1 MYDFYDRLMKGES
14 AEDIAKSV
22 SDELNKAQ
30 KKKEEAEKAK
40 VADQA
45 KQAKAAEVVKVLNE
59 YLATYHPDLQSKLTA
74 DDFIKTMEAT
84 AKVNQFFDKS
94 FDSLGKAKDKTI
106 KSVDDLIDDFLT
118 KMGW

>member
-14 AEDIAKSV
+14 AEDIAKSIT
-22 SDELNKAQ
+22 DELNKAQ

-59 YLATYHPDLQSKLTA
+59 YLATYHPGIKSQMSV

-84 AKVNQFFDKS
+84 AKTSQFIDKAFDTLEKT
-94 FDSLGKAKDKTI
+94 KDKTS

>member
-1 MYDFYDRLMKGES
+1 MYDFYDRLMNGES
-14 AEDIAKSV
+14 AEDIAKSIT
-22 SDELNKAQ
+22 DELNKAQ

-45 KQAKAAEVVKVLNE
+45 KQAKAAEVIKALNE

-84 AKVNQFFDKS
+84 SKVNQFFDKS
-94 FDSLGKAKDKTI
+94 FDSLGKAKDKTV

>member
-45 KQAKAAEVVKVLNE
+45 KQAKAAVVVKA
-59 YLATYHPDLQSKLTA
+59 ATYHPDLKSKLTA

-84 AKVNQFFDKS
+84 SKVNQFFDKS
-94 FDSLGKAKDKTI
+94 FDSLGKAKDKTV